1 MNNMN
6 KINNLELMHYIDKYF
21 DKAIENKEC
30 NLSEEYY
37 QVAIYLSELK
47 RYREL
52 AEQNE
57 WILKKIYE

>member
-1 MNNMN
+1 MN
-6 KINNLELMHYIDKYF
+6 KINNLELIRYIDEYF
-21 DKAIENKEC
+21 DKAAKTKDC

-47 RYREL
+47 SYREL

-57 WILKKIYE
+57 WILKKIYK